1 MKILSVDA
9 ETNGLHGQPFAIG
22 AICTDDTGT
31 ANTYLARCPIDG
43 PTDPWVAANVLPALN
58 GITNRFAADDNPYAS
73 MLADFAAWYD
83 HQQDGDP
90 VVIAH
95 VGVPVEARLFADM
108 VRVLGRDPFSGPF
121 PLHDLATLLYA
132 GGWDPLSADNYI
144 TRNGLAV
151 PVAAGMSP
159 HNPLYDAAVAEVAW
173 RHLASTGA
181 ANRKAEHAH
190 PF

>member
-9 ETNGLHGQPFAIG
+9 ESNGLHGQPFAIG
-22 AICTDDTGT
+22 AICTDDDQPT
-31 ANTYLARCPIDG
+31 ADVFAAKCDIDG
-43 PTDPWVAANVLPALN
+43 PVDPWVLANVTPALD
-58 GITNRFAADDNPYAS
+58 GMTEVGPYAD
-73 MLADFAAWYD
+73 LLGDFADWYD
-83 HQQDGDP
+83 AHRTGAT
-90 VVIAH
+90 VIAH
-95 VGVPVEARLFADM
+95 VAVPVEARLFADM
-108 VRVLGRDPFSGPF
+108 VRILGRDPFSGPF

-132 GGWDPLSADNYI
+132 GGWDPLSADSYI
-144 TRNGLAV
+144 ANNGLAV

-181 ANRKAEHAH
+181 ANRKDEHAH

>member
-9 ETNGLHGQPFAIG
+9 ETNGLTGQPFAIG
-22 AICTDDTGT
+22 AVCTDDDQPT
-31 ANTYLARCPIDG
+31 AEVFAAKCDIDG
-43 PTDPWVAANVLPALN
+43 PVDPWVAANVIPALE
-58 GITNRFAADDNPYAS
+58 GMAEVGPYVD
-73 MLADFAAWYD
+73 LLGDFADWFDA
-83 HQQDGDP
+83 HKDGA

-95 VGVPVEARLFADM
+95 VGVPVEARLFRDLIAL
-108 VRVLGRDPFSGPF
+108 LGRDPFSGPF

-132 GGWDPLSADNYI
+132 GGWNPLSADDYVASNS
-144 TRNGLAV
+144 LDV
-151 PVAAGMSP
+151 PIAAGMSP

-181 ANRKAEHAH
+181 AQRSAD